1 MGSHVLLFSLRLFCL
16 SDKCL
21 LVLQPLM
28 FCLSVRSRW
37 EMQEGAELD
46 DEEKTMVEELQ
57 KAGFVRGRGMQEDPP
72 EADERLKNETQRDTE
87 PSDETAGQ

>member
-1 MGSHVLLFSLRLFCL
+1 MHLGSDVLLFSLKLFSL

-21 LVLQPLM
+21 LVPQQLM

-57 KAGFVRGRGMQEDPP
+57 KACFVSGSSRGMQGDHP
-72 EADERLKNETQRDTE
+72 EADETLKNETQRDTE
-87 PSDETAGQ
+87 PSD